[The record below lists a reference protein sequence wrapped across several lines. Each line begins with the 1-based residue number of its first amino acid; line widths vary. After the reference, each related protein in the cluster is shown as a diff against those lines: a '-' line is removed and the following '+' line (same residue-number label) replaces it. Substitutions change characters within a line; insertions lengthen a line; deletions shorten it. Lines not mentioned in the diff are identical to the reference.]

1 MEGVGDLKQ
10 AERWAFFGQE
20 PSLQKKNRV
29 NLCVRDAAQHYCFH
43 RNVPADSHRA
53 GMGVTGLYF
62 SESEENDSKCGIRE
76 LK

>member
-20 PSLQKKNRV
+20 PSWKKKNKV
-29 NLCVRDAAQHYCFH
+29 NAAHYCFY
-43 RNVPADSHRA
+43 RNVPADSHQA
-53 GMGVTGLYF
+53 GMGITGLYF
-62 SESEENDSKCGIRE
+62 SKSEENDSKCSIRE